1 MKKYITIDKKYLLIP
16 VCAEKELKTISISCQ
31 GEKIYEFNV
40 PVKEKPDGHYGF
52 HYYAPVNMEG
62 NAIDLIP
69 LSLASFIELK

>member
-40 PVKEKPDGHYGF
+40 PVKESRTDITVFTTMLP
-52 HYYAPVNMEG
+52 
-62 NAIDLIP
+62 LIWKNIREK
-69 LSLASFIELK
+69 LY